1 MFASTSVGR
10 GSFTLYYSLM
20 TASGAVSTSFWGVV
34 YDACGNY
41 TPAMLTAPV
50 LLAVGLAAML
60 LALRDRKG

>member
-1 MFASTSVGR
+1 
-10 GSFTLYYSLM
+10 M

-41 TPAMLTAPV
+41 TPAMLISPV
-50 LLAVGLAAML
+50 LPAVGLAAML